1 MSKAVEI
8 LRAVKGKP
16 LSLSDRIEKAIHLA
30 GEIQE
35 TALTEQKHAEKQFGK
50 ELARMMKDP
59 IGKCFTTE
67 LTDQAFRS
75 SNPAR
80 SANQIHYLIDRFG
93 VPQFLS
99 LPKRLGMALFYYIG
113 TFCSGVLVPLMQK
126 VIRQE
131 TARVILP
138 GEEKELIQ
146 HLRRRRAEGVR
157 VNLNHLGE
165 AILGEE
171 EAANRLATYLAD
183 LKKPEVEYISV
194 KISTLYSQINLIAWN
209 ETLEKLAERY
219 RTLLREG
226 NRHFFSPRPGIAI
239 PKFINLD
246 MEEYRDLRLTVALF
260 KKVLAEEEFL
270 KTSAGIVLQSYLPDS
285 YPILK
290 ELTDFARERCLKGGS
305 PLKVRIVK
313 GANLAME
320 RVEAALRGWEQA
332 PYSFKHE
339 VDANFKRMVHYAFE
353 PDNAAALHVGIGSHN
368 LFDIAYAMILR
379 EEREVAPY
387 VVFEM
392 LEGMADASRRVIQS
406 ICHEILLYC
415 PAASAAEFQNALA
428 YLVRRLDENTGPE
441 NYLRVSFELKPGT
454 SAWQRQADLFASACE
469 QADMP
474 IAYPRRQQN
483 RSRTDS
489 IAVNRN
495 HFENEADTDWCLPQ
509 NRKWAEAIQ
518 AEWEQKQNLI
528 VPAVIAGKEMVDQ
541 LDLIG
546 KDPSRPKWPLYKAHQ
561 CSAQDIEQAI
571 VTASANQ
578 TEWSGRP
585 VAKRVEIL
593 LNAAERFREMR
604 GTLLGAMMANCGK
617 PFMEGDPEISE
628 AIDFIDYYAR
638 SLQEFNGMEGLQI
651 SAKGPTLVASP
662 WNFPCSIPSGC
673 ISAALAAGNT
683 VLFKPAPEAVLV
695 GYELVKLFW
704 DAGVP
709 RQVLQFVPCEDK
721 VASLMVID
729 KRIEVVLLTGATST
743 AKHLLG
749 LRSDLDLC
757 AETGG
762 KNAIIVTALADRDLA
777 VKEVIQSAFSFSGQK
792 CSACSLLI
800 LEKEVYQDPHFKKQL
815 LDAAK
820 SLKSGSAWDP
830 AVKVPPLIH
839 PPAGALKNV
848 LDRLESGQQWVLK
861 PETNPD
867 NPHLLSPGIIWGV
880 QSGSY
885 LHQTELFG
893 PVLGV
898 MCAENLDHAIEMVN
912 QSPYGLTSGLQSL
925 DEREQRHWRN
935 QIIAGNLYIN
945 RTITGAIVERQP
957 FGGCKASNFG
967 RGLKAGGPNYLL
979 SVMNI
984 KDVFLPSESARVSPG
999 VSVFGMRTNLNPD
1012 EKKQFEAACGSYA
1025 FYFKHYF
1032 SKEHDP
1038 LRIMGQDNIQCYESV
1053 PRVYLRVNPEDSL
1066 VDVLCTVAA
1075 YATCRTHVEISLSA
1089 PIDSIHF
1096 LHPIVE
1102 TEEQFV
1108 LRLLKEQNPKVRLLS
1123 KSLTLSPLLA
1133 EAGIVSVP
1141 HPVVLN
1147 GRIELLNAL
1156 REVSVSR
1163 DYHRYGYLGEREYE
1177 LKAESLRMAEA
1188 AKKGCAEPSCCC
1200 KA

>member
-8 LRAVKGKP
+8 LRAVNGKP
-16 LSLSDRIEKAIHLA
+16 LSLSDRIEKAILLA
-30 GEIQE
+30 AEIQE
-35 TALTEQKHAEKQFGK
+35 TALKEQKHAEKQFGK

-75 SNPAR
+75 SNESRA
-80 SANQIHYLIDRFG
+80 ANQIHYLIDRFG
-93 VPQFLS
+93 VPQFMT
-99 LPKRLGMALFYYIG
+99 LPKRLGMSIFYYIG
-113 TFCSGVLVPLMQK
+113 TFCAGFLVPLLQK
-126 VIRQE
+126 IIRQE

-138 GEEKELIQ
+138 GEEQELLQ
-146 HLRRRRAEGVR
+146 HLRKRREEGVR

-171 EAANRLATYLAD
+171 EAAKRLATYLED

-194 KISTLYSQINLIAWN
+194 KISTLYSQINLLAWD
-209 ETLEKLAERY
+209 ETLEQLAERY

-226 NRHFFSPRPGIAI
+226 NRHFFSPRQGVAI

-246 MEEYRDLRLTVALF
+246 MEEYRDLRFTVALF
-260 KKVLAEEEFL
+260 KKVMSEEEFL

-290 ELTDFARERCLKGGS
+290 ELADFAKERRKKGGA

-320 RVEAALRGWEQA
+320 RVEAALKGWEQA

-339 VDANFKRMVHYAFE
+339 VDANFKRMMNYALDPE
-353 PDNAAALHVGIGSHN
+353 NAPSLNIGVGSHN

-379 EEREVAPY
+379 EERQVAPY

-454 SAWQRQADLFASACE
+454 TAWQRQADLFASACE
-469 QADMP
+469 QADLP

-483 RSRTDS
+483 RARAESVE
-489 IAVNRN
+489 VNRN
-495 HFENEADTDWCLPQ
+495 HFENEPDTDWCLPQ
-509 NRKWAEAIQ
+509 NRKWAESIQ
-518 AEWEQKQNLI
+518 AEWKKKQNI
-528 VPAVIAGKEMVDQ
+528 TVPAVIAGKERADR
-541 LDLIG
+541 LDLMG
-546 KDPSRPKWPLYKAHQ
+546 RDPSRQEWPLYKAHQ
-561 CSAQDIEQAI
+561 CSAEDIELAI
-571 VTASANQ
+571 QTAASHQ
-578 TEWSGRP
+578 TEWSGRS
-585 VAKRVEIL
+585 ASKRIDIL
-593 LNAAERFREMR
+593 LKASQRFREHR

-638 SLQEFNGMEGLQI
+638 ALQELNSMEGLQFN
-651 SAKGPTLVASP
+651 AKGPTLVASP
-662 WNFPCSIPSGC
+662 WNFPCSIPTGG

-695 GYELVKLFW
+695 GYELAKLFW

-709 RQVLQFVPCEDK
+709 RDVLQFVPCEDN

-749 LRSDLDLC
+749 LRPDLDLG

-762 KNAIIVTALADRDLA
+762 KNAMIVTALADRDLA
-777 VKEVIQSAFSFSGQK
+777 VKEVIQSAFSFAGQK

-800 LEKEVYQDPHFKKQL
+800 LEKEVYQDPQFKKQL

-820 SLKSGSAWDP
+820 SLQCGSAWNP

-848 LDRLESGQQWVLK
+848 LDRLESGQQWLLK
-861 PETNPD
+861 PTSDPD
-867 NPHLLSPGIIWGV
+867 NPHVLTPGIIWGV
-880 QSGSY
+880 QAGSY

-898 MCAENLDHAIEMVN
+898 MCAENLDQAIEFVN

-935 QIIAGNLYIN
+935 QVVAGNLYIN
-945 RTITGAIVERQP
+945 RSITGAIVERQP
-957 FGGCKASNFG
+957 FGGCKASSFG
-967 RGLKAGGPNYLL
+967 SGFKAGGPNYLL
-979 SVMNI
+979 SLMRV
-984 KDVFLPSESARVSPG
+984 KDVFLPSDSARVSPG
-999 VSVFGMRTNLNPD
+999 VSVYGSRTNLSTD
-1012 EKKQFEAACGSYA
+1012 DKKRFDAACGSYA
-1025 FYFKHYF
+1025 FFYKHYF

-1038 LRIMGQDNIQCYESV
+1038 LRIMGQDNIQCYEAI
-1053 PRVYLRVNPEDSL
+1053 PRVYLRVNPQDSL
-1066 VDVLCTVAA
+1066 TDVLCAVAA
-1075 YATCRTHVEISLSA
+1075 YATCRTHVEMSLAA
-1089 PIDSIHF
+1089 PIESIHF
-1096 LHPIVE
+1096 LHPTVE

-1108 LRLLKEQNPKVRLLS
+1108 KRVNQESNPKVRLLS
-1123 KSLTLSPLLA
+1123 ASTSLSKLLA
-1133 EAGIVSVP
+1133 ESGIVSVP
-1141 HPVVLN
+1141 HPLVLN

-1177 LKAESLRMAEA
+1177 LKAESLRMTEA
-1188 AKKGCAEPSCCC
+1188 AKRGCAEPSCCC